1 MNTIISNAAMIFVFV
16 TMVYGLMV
24 LACKISDETKK

>member
-1 MNTIISNAAMIFVFV
+1 METIISNAAMICVFV

-24 LACKISDETKK
+24 LVCKISEETKK